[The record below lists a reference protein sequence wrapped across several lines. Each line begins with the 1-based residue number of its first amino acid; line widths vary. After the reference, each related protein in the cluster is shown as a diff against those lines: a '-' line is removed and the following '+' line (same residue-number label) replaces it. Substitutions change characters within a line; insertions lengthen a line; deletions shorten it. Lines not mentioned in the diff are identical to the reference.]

1 MKIMLDKKRVFCF
14 SYYLSGLLLL
24 IALCFLG
31 CRRSTDNDA
40 DSAAVDWALRDCIS
54 ANVTGFDP
62 IQIID
67 ATTLN
72 ILGNCY
78 EGLVIYNANGD
89 IVPGL
94 AERWE
99 ISSDQMEWTFHLKSG
114 VRFHPW
120 KEIQGFQHS
129 GQLSA
134 RDVVYS
140 LNRAITA
147 PTSFNG
153 WWLGDII
160 ARKDDGSP
168 EIWTTGSLTLKIRLK
183 QPFALLNRL
192 VSVAGWI
199 YPENIAEAMGKQ
211 GLTNTVIGTGPYRLS
226 KSIPDDQVILERWD
240 HYHDGKNTEKSPKT
254 VIVHIVSDYIAALES
269 FRSGKLDVIELNLD
283 ILSSGRILAKEQNMK
298 LVPVVANHLDYF
310 CFNLEKKPFDDLDL
324 RMALNMC
331 IDREKLTKVFQGL
344 AIPAYGFT
352 PPTSNAYLGEDTIK
366 SMGFRYDPAKA
377 RKLFDSFVKRTGL
390 KEESLKLKLV
400 YDNETMPELAAEFFK
415 DSAEKTLPI
424 SISLEKVTWPELMQQ
439 SFSGQLAFHRLWW
452 LIATPSEDIY
462 FQFYMPGKAPPAGL
476 NISRY
481 NSPDFAQKYNE
492 VFGEISREKQLSG
505 VRELEAQLI
514 HDAVAIPLWHRKA
527 EFLVRQGID
536 IPIGSTLKR
545 FYSMS
550 RKSGGND

>member
-1 MKIMLDKKRVFCF
+1 MSCF
-14 SYYLSGLLLL
+14 FYLSGLLLL
-24 IALCFLG
+24 LVLCFAG
-31 CRRSTDNDA
+31 CRRSPDDDTD
-40 DSAAVDWALRDCIS
+40 SSTVDWILRDCIS
-54 ANVTGFDP
+54 ANVTKFDP
-62 IQIID
+62 IQIVD

-78 EGLVIYNANGD
+78 EGLVIFNANGD

-99 ISSDQMEWTFHLKSG
+99 ISSDQTEWTFYLKTD
-114 VRFHPW
+114 VKFHPW
-120 KEIQGFQHS
+120 KEIEGFQHS

-147 PTSFNG
+147 PSSFNG
-153 WWLGDII
+153 WCMGDII
-160 ARKDDGSP
+160 ARKDDGAP
-168 EIWTTGSLTLKIRLK
+168 EIWTTGPLTLKIRLK

-192 VSVAGWI
+192 VTVAGWV
-199 YPENIAEAMGKQ
+199 YPENIVEAIGKQ
-211 GLTNTVIGTGPYRLS
+211 GIGNTVIGTGPYRLS

-240 HYHDGKNTEKSPKT
+240 HYHGENMEKSPKT
-254 VIVHIVSDYIAALES
+254 VIVHIISDSIAAIES
-269 FRSGKLDVIELNLD
+269 FRSRKIDVVELNLD
-283 ILSSGRILAKEQNMK
+283 ILSSGRTLAKKQNMK
-298 LVPVVANHLDYF
+298 LVPIVANHLDYF

-324 RMALNMC
+324 RKALNMC
-331 IDREKLTKVFQGL
+331 IDREKLTSIFQGL

-352 PPTSNAYLGEDTIK
+352 PPTSNAYLGEDAIK

-377 RKLFDSFVKRTGL
+377 RQLFDSFVKRTGL
-390 KEESLKLKLV
+390 KEKSLKLKLV
-400 YDNETMPELAAEFFK
+400 YDSEAMPGLAAEFFK
-415 DSAEKTLPI
+415 DSVEKTLPI

-439 SFSGQLAFHRLWW
+439 SFGGQLAFHRLWW

-492 VFGEISREKQLSG
+492 VFGEPSREKQLAG
-505 VRELEAQLI
+505 MKELEAQLI
-514 HDAVAIPLWHRKA
+514 RDAVAIPLWHRKA
-527 EFLVRQGID
+527 EFLIRKGID
-536 IPIGSTLKR
+536 VPIGSTLKR
-545 FYSMS
+545 YYSTS
-550 RKSGGND
+550 RKTGDED